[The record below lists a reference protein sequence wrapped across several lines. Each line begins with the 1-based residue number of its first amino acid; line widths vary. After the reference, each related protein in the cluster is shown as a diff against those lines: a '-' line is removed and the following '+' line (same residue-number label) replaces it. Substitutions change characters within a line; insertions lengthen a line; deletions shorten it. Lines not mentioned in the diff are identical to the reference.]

1 MLYPANR
8 FSREI
13 NVLCCGDEK
22 YAMAMATMIY
32 SASANLSRYYRL
44 RVFVID
50 GGISLTSRRR
60 IEEKINL
67 LGNVELEWLKNDR
80 ADLKDLP
87 TVGHLNDS
95 MYLRLFMGELL
106 PKDVDR
112 VIYLDVDLLVE
123 SDLSELWREEFGQG
137 IVLAVRN
144 YTRSI
149 MRSHLPLPGIDE
161 ATRRRG
167 RYFNS
172 GVMLVNLNL
181 WREESVGPRA
191 FEYIRRYSS
200 QIEFGD
206 QDGLNAVL
214 FGKWEEL
221 DISWNAQVDKLM
233 NTEQLGRG
241 EMYDEIRRRRDEL
254 LFRPK
259 IRHYSG
265 AKKPWQAGRFRP
277 VRKAFLRYL
286 HDSRWFDPAELLAF
300 HTEWFLAT
308 AKVAY
313 HVAMRKLATSRV
325 TAAFP
330 SFRRADRSTSV

>member
-22 YAMAMATMIY
+22 YAMAMAAMLY

-50 GGISLTSRRR
+50 GGISPLSRRR
-60 IEEKINL
+60 IDEKINTL
-67 LGNVELEWLKNDR
+67 ENVELEWLKIDCSN
-80 ADLKDLP
+80 LKDLP
-87 TVGHLNDS
+87 TVGHINNS
-95 MYLRLFMGELL
+95 MYLRLYVGELL

-123 SDLSELWREEFGQG
+123 SDLSELWREEFGQA

-161 ATRRRG
+161 ATRRKG
-167 RYFNS
+167 KYFNS
-172 GVMLVNLNL
+172 GVMLVNLDR
-181 WREESVGPRA
+181 WREEHIGPTT
-191 FEYIRRYSS
+191 FEYIRQHRAL
-200 QIEFGD
+200 IEFGD
-206 QDGLNAVL
+206 QDSLNATL
-214 FGKWEEL
+214 FGKWDEL

-233 NTEQLGRG
+233 HLDQLGRG

-277 VRKAFLRYL
+277 VRKAFLTYL
-286 HDSRWFDPAELLAF
+286 HGCRWFDPMELTAF
-300 HTEWFLAT
+300 HVDWFVAT

-313 HVAMRKLATSRV
+313 HVTMRKLATSKF
-325 TAAFP
+325 TAALP
-330 SFRRADRSTSV
+330 GSRRAERSTPV

>member
-22 YAMAMATMIY
+22 YAMAMATMLY

-50 GGISLTSRRR
+50 GGITPTSRQR
-60 IEEKINL
+60 IEEKIAS
-67 LGNVELEWLKNDR
+67 LGNVELEWLKNDL
-80 ADLKDLP
+80 ASHKDLP
-87 TVGHLNDS
+87 TVGHINDS

-106 PKDVDR
+106 PPQVDR

-123 SDLSELWREEFGQG
+123 SDLADLWREEFGPA

-144 YTRSI
+144 YSRSI

-161 ATRRRG
+161 ATRRKRK
-167 RYFNS
+167 YFNS
-172 GVMLVNLNL
+172 GVMLVNLTR
-181 WREESVGPRA
+181 WREERIGEAA
-191 FEYIRRYSS
+191 FYYIRRNRAV
-200 QIEFGD
+200 IEFGD

-233 NTEQLGRG
+233 DLDQLGRG

-254 LFRPK
+254 LFRPR

-265 AKKPWQAGRFRP
+265 AKKPWHAGRFRP
-277 VRKAFLRYL
+277 VRKAFLHYL
-286 HDSRWFDPAELLAF
+286 HGCRWFDPIDLAAF
-300 HTEWFLAT
+300 HADWFLAT
-308 AKVAY
+308 TKVAY
-313 HVAMRKLATSRV
+313 NVAMRKLATSRV
-325 TAAFP
+325 TAAIP
-330 SFRRADRSTSV
+330 VVRRVARSTSV